1 VLNGNIIDIPCSE
14 LNEYGFEYSGINGF
28 TNGQGT
34 KVVASNYDLTNKNY
48 SFKLNGLVQNSYY
61 YYKAYAKNSNGI
73 SYGQEKV
80 FYTAPINTG
89 LVIYSNP
96 LINGSNVHFS
106 LSGVKP
112 GHYSIQLYNSVGQRV
127 YQKDVI
133 TQVNFID
140 DRFILPGKI
149 APGVYTI
156 QIANPE
162 FSILKKILI
171 Q

>member
-1 VLNGNIIDIPCSE
+1 MNLFFNSLPRKLFQMLLIP
-14 LNEYGFEYSGINGF
+14 LTLKVNKNHIYSKYITDTNTFIPSSGGILDSLFNSFGSIYYIANDV
-28 TNGQGT
+28 T
-34 KVVASNYDLTNKNY
+34 DLT
-48 SFKLNGLVQNSYY
+48 
-61 YYKAYAKNSNGI
+61 
-73 SYGQEKV
+73 
-80 FYTAPINTG
+80 APQPITTN
-89 LVIYSNP
+89 
-96 LINGSNVHFS
+96 
-106 LSGVKP
+106 
-112 GHYSIQLYNSVGQRV
+112 SIQLYNNVGQRV